1 MLFRSRAEYTVVGDA
16 VNLCQ
21 RLQQFADNGQIVM
34 GESTW
39 VLLSM
44 KPDPV
49 EHLPESMVK
58 GRTTPVRPLRIGP
71 FGASLPEPVG
81 QPPGYSVVSG
91 VE

>member
-1 MLFRSRAEYTVVGDA
+1 MTHRKEICGSWSVTRNPSLGY
-16 VNLCQ
+16 
-21 RLQQFADNGQIVM
+21 
-34 GESTW
+34 
-39 VLLSM
+39 
-44 KPDPV
+44 
-49 EHLPESMVK
+49 LPESMVK